1 MKLELFLNLNILFL
15 FYSFLGYITEVTIA
29 SFRNKKDINRG
40 LLNGPFCMSY
50 GILGVLLYVSFKYTK
65 NFFFML
71 LISIIYGVVVLYIT
85 DKLLYKISKRHWWDF
100 SHKKFNYEGI
110 ISLDYSL
117 IQGVIT
123 FLLTLFV
130 SPFIIFVFND
140 FDFNT
145 RLVFSILVDLLLLID
160 FIISVYS
167 LRKNINNKKYKDVIG
182 KNVSELVLERINKA
196 YPSFKE
202 KVFDKDSLSLYKLF
216 IIFYV
221 TGVLGCIIEVFFCR
235 YSMGRWMHRSSLI
248 FEEISMVWGG
258 AFVICTIFLHKHKD
272 ANPLF
277 IIIFGTLVGAFFE
290 YLCSAFTEYFLGTV
304 FWSYGKHVFNLNK
317 RINLLYSFFWGIASL
332 IYIKGL
338 YPLLNKGIKKIPVR
352 VGKVLVRILFIIFM
366 IDLVISTTNGIRYQ
380 NRRHG
385 LPPRNFIEEKY
396 DKYFPDE
403 YMESRFS
410 NTIIKD

>member
-15 FYSFLGYITEVTIA
+15 FYSFLGYITEVSIA

-50 GILGVLLYVSFKYTK
+50 GILSILLYVSFRYT
-65 NFFFML
+65 NNYL
-71 LISIIYGVVVLYIT
+71 LMILLSIMYGVVVMFIT
-85 DKLLYKISKRHWWDF
+85 AKLLFKISKRHWWDF

-110 ISLDYSL
+110 VSLDYSL
-117 IQGVIT
+117 ILGLIS
-123 FLLTLFV
+123 FILTLFV
-130 SPFIIFVFND
+130 SPFIIFIFND
-140 FDFNT
+140 FDLNT
-145 RLVFSILVDLLLLID
+145 RLIFIILVDILLLID
-160 FIISVYS
+160 FIISVYT
-167 LRKNINNKKYKDVIG
+167 LRKNINKKKYKDLIG
-182 KNVSELVLERINKA
+182 KNISELVLDRINKA
-196 YPSFKE
+196 YPSFKTQ
-202 KVFDKDSLSLYKLF
+202 VFDKDSLSAYKLF

-272 ANPLF
+272 SNPLF
-277 IIIFGTLVGAFFE
+277 IILFGALVGAFFE

-304 FWSYGKHVFNLNK
+304 FWSYGKQPFNLNK
-317 RINLLYSFFWGIASL
+317 RINLLYSLYWGIASL
-332 IYIKGL
+332 IYIKVL
-338 YPLLNKGIKKIPVR
+338 YPILNTGIKKVPIKI
-352 VGKVLVRILFIIFM
+352 GKVIVRIVFIIFI
-366 IDLVISTTNGIRYQ
+366 IDLVISTTNGMRYQ
-380 NRRHG
+380 DRRHG
-385 LPPRNFIEEKY
+385 IPPRNFIEEKY
-396 DKYFPDE
+396 DEYFPDE